1 MGDPLDREDQS
12 LPDRCAIKEK
22 SRTVVRYAHTRQP
35 SGRRATVLAA
45 GSVVGGLLGKEVFS
59 RGHPDGWL
67 EWLCAA
73 IGAGAAVVLV
83 ASVIALFV
91 LRRLAFSMDAR
102 ATYAWRFNNGI
113 TVQPL
118 VDLEIADR
126 LAQAREEN
134 DAAADA
140 LRQSLHRALGSLVVL
155 TAALAT
161 GAALAS

>member
-1 MGDPLDREDQS
+1 MA
-12 LPDRCAIKEK
+12 AIEERMLELAKEALAEQERHVADM
-22 SRTVVRYAHTRQP
+22 RTR
-35 SGRRATVLAA
+35 GATVLAA
-45 GSVVGGLLGKEVFS
+45 GGVVGGLVGKEIFS
-59 RGHPDGWL
+59 GGHPDGGL

-73 IGAGAAVVLV
+73 IGVGAAVVLV

-102 ATYAWRFNNGI
+102 ATYAWLFNNGI
-113 TVQPL
+113 TAQPL

-126 LAQAREEN
+126 LAQTREEN
-134 DAAADA
+134 DDAAQT
-140 LRQSLHRALGSLVVL
+140 LRRSLHRALGALVVL